1 MSYSIPYQVSR
12 SIQDQDFADHMNE
25 LLSDVLVSTKR
36 MADLFFSDTNEII
49 QLIEQGSID
58 DDD

>member
-1 MSYSIPYQVSR
+1 MSYSIPYQVSQ
-12 SIQDQDFADHMNE
+12 SIQDRDFAEHMNE
-25 LLSDVLVSTKR
+25 MLADVLVSTKR
-36 MADLFFSDTNEII
+36 MADLFFSDTAEII

>member
-36 MADLFFSDTNEII
+36 MADLFFSDTHEII
-49 QLIEQGSID
+49 QLIEQGSIED
-58 DDD
+58 DD